1 MPAVEKLICKQ
12 NLRWRC
18 VMPLEDFI
26 IYVYC
31 CLAAAIFIMKS
42 ICFSIDYKIDND
54 LAHEARS
61 DLALH

>member
-1 MPAVEKLICKQ
+1 MAA
-12 NLRWRC
+12 C